1 MNLQRRI
8 ERLEAVTGASRWFD
22 LATWQAERASGVTV
36 DEQERRRCAVHP
48 GRETEIRETF
58 AKIRRRLAV
67 IAEL

>member
-1 MNLQRRI
+1 MSLRHRI
-8 ERLEAVTGASRWFD
+8 QRLEAAAGQRGWFD
-22 LATWQAERASGVTV
+22 LATWQAERASGVTL